1 MDEVK
6 KAFQKV
12 KEDISILSDSI
23 KEIREHLI
31 YLHEQIK
38 LLSSSQKNKQT
49 NPQTHSIIPADKQ
62 TTNNPSVEVIPTHNL
77 PSKPLKDQFSN
88 TSIGNEGVPA
98 DRQQT
103 DNRQTTHLSN
113 SDLQLNLFENT
124 SQLLNSL
131 DDVKKSLRRQFK
143 QLTDQEFLV
152 FSKIYELS
160 DSNQP
165 EINYTLLATTLNLT
179 ESSIRDYIARLIK
192 KNIPI
197 EKHKINNKKVNIII
211 SPNLKKLA
219 NLSTIM
225 TLRDL

>member
-1 MDEVK
+1 ME
-6 KAFQKV
+6 
-12 KEDISILSDSI
+12 
-23 KEIREHLI
+23 
-31 YLHEQIK
+31 
-38 LLSSSQKNKQT
+38 
-49 NPQTHSIIPADKQ
+49 
-62 TTNNPSVEVIPTHNL
+62 
-77 PSKPLKDQFSN
+77 KDN
-88 TSIGNEGVPA
+88 A
-98 DRQQT
+98 
-103 DNRQTTHLSN
+103 
-113 SDLQLNLFENT
+113 LQLNLFENT